1 MVINQLSGDV
11 LLQLRT
17 LLEQMNVCA
26 HELEKIT
33 QGEYEAIRSLNAER
47 IIALSDHRIVAHQ
60 ALAQLENSCRELMS
74 RQGVDQ
80 SLTLEI
86 IIDLHAGKQAS
97 DFQALRRN
105 LYERIVKVDKS
116 SQENHLRMHAAY
128 NVSSSILQKLGL
140 AKVEQTY
147 GRR

>member
-1 MVINQLSGDV
+1 
-11 LLQLRT
+11 
-17 LLEQMNVCA
+17 
-26 HELEKIT
+26 
-33 QGEYEAIRSLNAER
+33 
-47 IIALSDHRIVAHQ
+47 
-60 ALAQLENSCRELMS
+60 MS
-74 RQGVDQ
+74 RQGVDE

-86 IIDLHAGKQAS
+86 IIDLHAGKQTS

-105 LYERIVKVDKS
+105 LYERIIKVDKN